1 MKIRRSPCKTCE
13 KDSYCTNKKCI
24 YLQDWVHEV
33 WPKIKKLY
41 GQSEKEKSAL
51 TALTAKAVEQ
61 NQETPSISIITKERG
76 DCQDVQMP

>member
-41 GQSEKEKSAL
+41 GQSEKEKAAL
-51 TALTAKAVEQ
+51 TAGTAKAV
-61 NQETPSISIITKERG
+61 NQGTTVYSIAEKEG
-76 DCQDVQMP
+76 ESQDVQMP